1 MSPFHNFFG
10 KDKFLSLLTDEE
22 KVEISTF
29 PPVFYR
35 IISKKKT
42 EPKVL
47 TATDNKNAVLAR
59 LTIAELEQL
68 ALSAEAEIEGDDLL
82 GSNDSEARASYK
94 KATEINPYNDRA
106 LMKYAFSLANK
117 GNFREGM
124 KWAEKAIQLNPKNMD
139 AVKSILDAH
148 EK

>member
-1 MSPFHNFFG
+1 
-10 KDKFLSLLTDEE
+10 
-22 KVEISTF
+22 
-29 PPVFYR
+29 
-35 IISKKKT
+35 
-42 EPKVL
+42 
-47 TATDNKNAVLAR
+47 
-59 LTIAELEQL
+59 
-68 ALSAEAEIEGDDLL
+68 L
-82 GSNDSEARASYK
+82 GSNDSEARASYN